1 MARRYYHK
9 TRSYA
14 WLWWLL
20 LTALLVYG
28 GWITAGLFLIRRQFW
43 KTRF

>member
-20 LTALLVYG
+20 LAG
-28 GWITAGLFLIRRQFW
+28 GCITDGLYLIRRQSW